1 MWGQQQYYQ
10 SSATTNYVLFIQWL
24 LHHLQVSKTDLEKD
38 HPCLIM
44 VFFFNKTWKEHSL
57 KLTASLPLKI
67 GPLPQISES
76 YNLPSINFQV
86 LLLLLSGPTT
96 GPFKRLNLSS
106 ESRKSCSILVCC
118 CRQSTTSSL
127 MTWGKTKEIRAMTST
142 SILPVGSM
150 GLVYIPNIYHKN
162 QPNIGKWEKQ

>member
-1 MWGQQQYYQ
+1 MER
-10 SSATTNYVLFIQWL
+10 TFPETNSQFAP
-24 LHHLQVSKTDLEKD
+24 ENR
-38 HPCLIM
+38 P
-44 VFFFNKTWKEHSL
+44 F
-57 KLTASLPLKI
+57 
-67 GPLPQISES
+67 GQISES
-76 YNLPSINFQV
+76 YHLPSINFQV

-96 GPFKRLNLSS
+96 GPFKRLNLSI

-142 SILPVGSM
+142 NILPVGSM
-150 GLVYIPNIYHKN
+150 GLVYIPNIYHKS